1 MYNLFAKKKQ
11 NSFVRPKRKKNGL
24 TKLKV
29 KHIDSK
35 PFSNMSKKDVKIFGI
50 QLVSHI
56 TKVSICI

>member
-35 PFSNMSKKDVKIFGI
+35 PFSNMSKK
-50 QLVSHI
+50 S
-56 TKVSICI
+56 TW